1 MITPPR
7 SPARRTGFRRARPP
21 DLAHDFLVS
30 IAARFED
37 ELWAAA
43 RQGLDGPELLPERLA
58 RAAAAMLPVD
68 DAGLSLLDRGDKRV
82 PLGASS
88 AEAAAAERLQ
98 FTAGQ
103 GPCATAQSTGQPVFA
118 TEQDLRLRWPEFSE
132 LLFEKTT
139 YRAIVGLPLQKALAG
154 IGAIDLYFERSDR
167 ISDLEVFEALSV
179 GELITSSLS
188 EAAVFSEW
196 YPEDGP
202 QWLRAPAAQRRAK
215 VWEAMGKL
223 SLDLEL
229 DAPDA
234 LDLMRRHALAADRSV
249 DDVAIDVL
257 RGRLRPDALLTDDV
271 DR

>member
-1 MITPPR
+1 VT
-7 SPARRTGFRRARPP
+7 
-21 DLAHDFLVS
+21 

-43 RQGLDGPELLPERLA
+43 QQGLDGPELLPERLA

-68 DAGLSLLDRGDKRV
+68 DAGLSLLDRGDRRV

-103 GPCATAQSTGQPVFA
+103 GPCATAQATGQPVFA
-118 TEQDLRLRWPEFSE
+118 TERDLRLRWPEFSE

-139 YRAIVGLPLQKALAG
+139 YRAIVGLPLQRALAG
-154 IGAIDLYFERSDR
+154 IGAVDLYFERPDR

-196 YPEDGP
+196 DSADGP
-202 QWLRAPAAQRRAK
+202 EWLRAPAAQRRAK
-215 VWEAMGKL
+215 VWEALGKL
-223 SLDLEL
+223 SLELEL
-229 DAPDA
+229 AAPDA
-234 LDLMRRHALAADRSV
+234 LDLMRRYALAADRIL
-249 DDVAIDVL
+249 DDVAYDVL
-257 RGRLRPDALLTDDV
+257 SGRLHPDALRADNAG
-271 DR
+271 R